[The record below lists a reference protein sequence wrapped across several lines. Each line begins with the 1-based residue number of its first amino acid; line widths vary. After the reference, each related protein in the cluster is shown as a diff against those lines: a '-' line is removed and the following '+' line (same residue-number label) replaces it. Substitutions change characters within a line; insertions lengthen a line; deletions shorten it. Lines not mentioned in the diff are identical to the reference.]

1 LSDIEITPLAKRN
14 AKDEVEYLDIDEMVR
29 EARAEGNKI
38 KFIASFSE
46 GELKVYP
53 KVCSSDD
60 PLFAVDDVKNVFI
73 FYTKRYNKYPLVIMG
88 PGAGVDI
95 TASGVLDDV
104 LKVIG
109 F

>member
-1 LSDIEITPLAKRN
+1 
-14 AKDEVEYLDIDEMVR
+14 
-29 EARAEGNKI
+29 
-38 KFIASFSE
+38 
-46 GELKVYP
+46 
-53 KVCSSDD
+53 
-60 PLFAVDDVKNVFI
+60 
-73 FYTKRYNKYPLVIMG
+73 MG